1 VRGVL
6 VDTGPLVAVIHA
18 NDAFHEVCVET
29 LKQIQEPLFTVWPV
43 ITEALYLIRSLL
55 ARERLWDLLE
65 QHQMQS
71 LALETA
77 DIPGIRALMKKY
89 ADVPMDLADAALVHV
104 AARDALHTIFT
115 IDRTDFGI
123 YRLPGGRRL
132 RLLP

>member
-1 VRGVL
+1 MRGVL

-18 NDAFHEVCVET
+18 DDAFHEACVET

-65 QHQMQS
+65 QHQMQP

-77 DIPGIRALMKKY
+77 DIPGIRGLMKKY
-89 ADVPMDLADAALVHV
+89 ADFPMDLADATLVHV
-104 AARDALHTIFT
+104 AARDGIQTIFT
-115 IDRTDFGI
+115 TDRTDFGI